1 MKYEDDVRVIKDK
14 EKYKNLGITKGM
26 VGYISLP
33 EIRNN
38 TFFVCFIDENFKL
51 HESEPEWFQ
60 EHYDEIKDDKL
71 CEIKIQDLELIND
84 NGLTDEEILESL
96 PKHNPKW
103 WCKVEDGYIMNLLGE
118 KKNKIPYDY
127 DS

>member
-1 MKYEDDVRVIKDK
+1 MKYEDNVRVIKDK

-38 TFFVCFIDENFKL
+38 TFFFFFIDENFKL
-51 HESEPEWFQ
+51 HENEPEWFQ
-60 EHYDEIKDDKL
+60 KHYDEIKDDKL

>member
-1 MKYEDDVRVIKDK
+1 MKYLDNVKVIKVSKNYENDK
-14 EKYKNLGITKGM
+14 INLGDEGTIIEPM
-26 VGYISLP
+26 
-33 EIRNN
+33 IRDN
-38 TFFVCFIDENFKL
+38 TFYVIFENDPNGK
-51 HESEPEWFQ
+51 W
-60 EHYDEIKDDKL
+60 YKY
-71 CEIKIQDLELIND
+71 CAIKIQDLELVKD
-84 NGLTDEEILESL
+84 NKTTNEEILESL

>member
-1 MKYEDDVRVIKDK
+1 MKYEDNVRVIKDK

-51 HESEPEWFQ
+51 HENEP
-60 EHYDEIKDDKL
+60 
-71 CEIKIQDLELIND
+71 
-84 NGLTDEEILESL
+84 
-96 PKHNPKW
+96 
-103 WCKVEDGYIMNLLGE
+103 
-118 KKNKIPYDY
+118 
-127 DS
+127 

>member
-51 HESEPEWFQ
+51 HENEPEWFQ
-60 EHYDEIKDDKL
+60 KHYDEIKDDKL

-84 NGLTDEEILESL
+84 NGLTDEEILKSL

>member
-1 MKYEDDVRVIKDK
+1 MKYEDNVRVIKDK

-26 VGYISLP
+26 VGYISLH

-51 HESEPEWFQ
+51 HENEPEWFQ
-60 EHYDEIKDDKL
+60 KHYDEIKDDKL